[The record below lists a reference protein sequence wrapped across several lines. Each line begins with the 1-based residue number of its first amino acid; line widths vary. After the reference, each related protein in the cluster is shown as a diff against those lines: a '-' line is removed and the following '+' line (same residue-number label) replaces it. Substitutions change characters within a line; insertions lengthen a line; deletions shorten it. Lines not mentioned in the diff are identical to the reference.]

1 MRRENLKMFQGTA
14 EVHLD
19 QIRGSLIGGAIG
31 DALGYAVEFSSE
43 NEIFGQYGPKGITEY
58 DLTNGKALIS
68 DDTQMTLFTAN
79 GILMGETRVC
89 LRGIGGDP
97 KSYVPY
103 AYQDWLKTQ
112 EFDRETVNSH
122 ERYTEQG
129 GYSWLLDVPELYSR
143 RAPGG
148 TCLSA
153 LHQRAKE
160 EWTNDFIKAV
170 INDSKG
176 CGGIIRIAPVALKYR
191 LGENY
196 HAGIEE
202 IDLMAAQL
210 AAITHSHSLGYMP
223 AAVLSHVLS
232 RILASESEMSL
243 KEMVLE
249 AKDTACRVF
258 AGDEHLPELVD
269 IIDLA
274 VSLSEQKNGDDLENI
289 HALGEGWVAEETL
302 GIALYCALKYQDDFT
317 KAVITAVNHK
327 GDSDSTG
334 AVTGNIV
341 GALAGYDA
349 IEDKWKKNLELA
361 DVILEMADD
370 LCHGCQM
377 GEYSHHDDPAWT
389 SKYVDMRRWEG

>member
-1 MRRENLKMFQGTA
+1 MC
-14 EVHLD
+14 
-19 QIRGSLIGGAIG
+19 IR
-31 DALGYAVEFSSE
+31 
-43 NEIFGQYGPKGITEY
+43 
-58 DLTNGKALIS
+58 
-68 DDTQMTLFTAN
+68 
-79 GILMGETRVC
+79 
-89 LRGIGGDP
+89 
-97 KSYVPY
+97 
-103 AYQDWLKTQ
+103 
-112 EFDRETVNSH
+112 
-122 ERYTEQG
+122 
-129 GYSWLLDVPELYSR
+129 
-143 RAPGG
+143 
-148 TCLSA
+148 
-153 LHQRAKE
+153 
-160 EWTNDFIKAV
+160 
-170 INDSKG
+170 DS
-176 CGGIIRIAPVALKYR
+176 
-191 LGENY
+191 Y

-258 AGDEHLPELVD
+258 AGNEHLPELVD

-274 VSLSEQKNGDDLENI
+274 VSLSEQKDGDDLENI
-289 HALGEGWVAEETL
+289 HALGEGWGAEETL
-302 GIALYCALKYQDDFT
+302 GIALYCALKYQDDFS

-361 DVILEMADD
+361 DVILEKMCIRDSLFGD
-370 LCHGCQM
+370 Q
-377 GEYSHHDDPAWT
+377 
-389 SKYVDMRRWEG
+389 R

>member
-1 MRRENLKMFQGTA
+1 
-14 EVHLD
+14 
-19 QIRGSLIGGAIG
+19 
-31 DALGYAVEFSSE
+31 
-43 NEIFGQYGPKGITEY
+43 
-58 DLTNGKALIS
+58 
-68 DDTQMTLFTAN
+68 
-79 GILMGETRVC
+79 
-89 LRGIGGDP
+89 
-97 KSYVPY
+97 
-103 AYQDWLKTQ
+103 
-112 EFDRETVNSH
+112 
-122 ERYTEQG
+122 
-129 GYSWLLDVPELYSR
+129 
-143 RAPGG
+143 
-148 TCLSA
+148 
-153 LHQRAKE
+153 
-160 EWTNDFIKAV
+160 
-170 INDSKG
+170 
-176 CGGIIRIAPVALKYR
+176 
-191 LGENY
+191 
-196 HAGIEE
+196 
-202 IDLMAAQL
+202 MAAQL

-232 RILASESEMSL
+232 RILESASEMRL

-274 VSLSEQKNGDDLENI
+274 VFLSEQKNGDDLENI

-302 GIALYCALKYQDDFT
+302 GIALYCALKYQDDFS

-349 IEDKWKKNLELA
+349 IEDKWKKNLELS

-377 GEYSHHDDPAWT
+377 SEYGHYDDPAWT